1 MAINSIH
8 SSTTGEIMSALNNL
22 KFIAAKRPTQ
32 LPEIQVRRNK
42 LSNRLWSQIQL
53 AKALKNGE
61 NYTEKKFRTV
71 RDRHTGETRSVE
83 LNKRVRQMWFVG
95 ENGKVCLQIKYGS
108 RVLEF
113 SKGKNAI
120 EVASSDELISAL
132 EMLKT
137 AIEAGELDSQLNLAA
152 DVVKERFAKR
162 LFRIRDKNN

>member
-1 MAINSIH
+1 
-8 SSTTGEIMSALNNL
+8 MSALNNL

-61 NYTEKKFRTV
+61 SYTEKKFRTV
-71 RDRHTGETRSVE
+71 RDRDTGETRSVE

-95 ENGKVCLQIKYGS
+95 ENGKVCVQIKYGS

-113 SKGKNAI
+113 AKGKNAI
-120 EVASSDELISAL
+120 EVSSAEELITAL
-132 EMLKT
+132 ETLKT
-137 AIEAGELDSQLNLAA
+137 AVESGELDSQLNLAA
-152 DVVKERFAKR
+152 DAVKERFK
-162 LFRIRDKNN
+162 K

>member
-1 MAINSIH
+1 
-8 SSTTGEIMSALNNL
+8 MSALNSL
-22 KFIAAKRPTQ
+22 KFVSAKRPTQ

-53 AKALKNGE
+53 ATALQKGE

-95 ENGKVCLQIKYGS
+95 ESGKVCIQIKYGS

-120 EVASSDELISAL
+120 EVSSGEDLINAL
-132 EMLKT
+132 STLKT
-137 AIEAGELDSQLNLAA
+137 AVETGELDSQLNLAA
-152 DVVKERFAKR
+152 DAVRDRFK
-162 LFRIRDKNN
+162 K